1 MKREPLSGLVLLV
14 YLGFM
19 FFTNHSYAQ
28 IQSVTA
34 ASGGSVQ
41 GQNISVSFTLGE
53 SIIKTLEKP
62 DVIVTQGF
70 HQSTLKVT
78 VIDELKGL
86 PISIMAY
93 PNPVV
98 NEIKLEVGKELPS
111 GATYSIFNMKGEIV
125 SHDILEG
132 MITKI
137 SFQSLISAT
146 YLLKVNQGTKTL
158 KTFKIIKNNQ

>member
-1 MKREPLSGLVLLV
+1 M
-14 YLGFM
+14 
-19 FFTNHSYAQ
+19 
-28 IQSVTA
+28 
-34 ASGGSVQ
+34 
-41 GQNISVSFTLGE
+41 GE
-53 SIIKTLEKP
+53 SIVKTLEKT
-62 DVIVTQGF
+62 DVKVTQGF

-98 NEIKLEVGKELPS
+98 DEIKLEVGKEVPS
-111 GATYSIFNMKGEIV
+111 GATYSLFNMKGEIV
-125 SHDILEG
+125 SQDILEG
-132 MITKI
+132 LITKI
-137 SFQSLISAT
+137 SFQSLISAA